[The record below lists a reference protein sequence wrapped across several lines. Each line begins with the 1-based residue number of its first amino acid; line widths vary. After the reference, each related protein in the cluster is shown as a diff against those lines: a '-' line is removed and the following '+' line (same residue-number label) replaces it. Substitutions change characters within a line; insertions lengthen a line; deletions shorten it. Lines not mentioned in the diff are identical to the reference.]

1 MPQGK
6 QCVTVIS
13 CGQKNPKGNKEIW
26 DAAYGNE
33 IKEVPRKKEEE
44 RQDIVF
50 PLHKDSI
57 LLVEFP
63 FLVMAGKEEAYAIMS
78 SSLTAASQS
87 WITQRLLG

>member
-1 MPQGK
+1 MKVPLFFSVFIFRAARSQGY
-6 QCVTVIS
+6 
-13 CGQKNPKGNKEIW
+13 
-26 DAAYGNE
+26 AAYGNE